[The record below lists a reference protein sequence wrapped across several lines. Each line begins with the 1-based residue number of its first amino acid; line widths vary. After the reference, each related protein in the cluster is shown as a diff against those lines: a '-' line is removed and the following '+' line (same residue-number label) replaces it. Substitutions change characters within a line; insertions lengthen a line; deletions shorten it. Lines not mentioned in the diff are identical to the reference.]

1 MANNEFNVKV
11 SVSDNGSLKLSTKQI
26 DNLGKSVDRVSAS
39 NKKASNTT
47 KEFNYD
53 QARGVAT
60 ISNSTR
66 SFSKLAETIG
76 GNSNGLVAAYAEL
89 AANIFAVSAA
99 FNALRG
105 ASQVEQ
111 IMKGLEAA
119 GSRTG
124 QALKVTAT
132 ELRAVTGNAI
142 DMEQAL
148 RSTAQISAGGFGA
161 DTIKAL
167 GQAAKDT
174 SFALG
179 RNMTDSLDRLTRGVI
194 KLEPELLDEL
204 GIMTKLTESNSLYA
218 AKLGKTETQLT
229 NYEKRVGFLNAVLAE
244 TTLKFGGLSDEAGNL
259 KAYDQLAAT
268 FTDLKNSTLNL
279 VNEALRPLAAV
290 FAGSPSALLGVAILF
305 GSTLATR
312 LLPFL
317 ANSASS
323 AQKAAVASTE
333 YASKMHIATQEA
345 YNLAKAEQNVNIT
358 RLQNLRT
365 MSTMG
370 PKAYAN
376 LRDSINA
383 GTASIKDQ
391 QSAIVSLQRSINA
404 NDALTKNNPK
414 YAAGTPG
421 GDQKARQIE
430 EATAEIKRIKDL
442 QTARAVADQ
451 SNINGIASV
460 RRAKYLE
467 VAAINAAAAAEARAA
482 AIGAASQYNIR
493 ESIKQTK
500 ISMLEYAG
508 SVLAQQ
514 RAQELNQASQVSFGQ
529 RVRSG
534 YEELKNS
541 VRQVADTYQGS
552 ALTAVN
558 KLKVATYG
566 AATAA
571 KALGV
576 AFLAAI
582 PAIGQAV
589 LVAGLLKSA
598 YDYFKPA
605 AVQAFAKALENFKE
619 VTDSTEKSIQAYVK
633 TQTAVAPLA
642 LRTQQA
648 LIIQSN
654 AIRTLTEAYNELSD
668 KSEKITKQGG
678 GSGVSSLM
686 EGLFGSQEELVSY
699 QVGINKASKAFDT
712 IVAQRNNAGSIF
724 STDYEEFAATSQAL
738 DKITRLAPEATEKL
752 VAMAGGWDKLS
763 KLPLN
768 EFNSKVKKIINT
780 INNEFGGIAEKV
792 TGLTEA
798 FKSLNQSIGDFL
810 LSGLQSTPFDQ
821 MVKGF
826 QSVNNQLRSFQSEAA
841 KTGYAS
847 MEAYKNLLG
856 SIGSNIEIGLTV
868 NTQEGLAELN
878 RISDKIQ
885 VIKAQGSEGDQNQLK
900 ILQDQFQAKKGILDV
915 VAEELKASQQAVELA
930 QTRSRVL
937 QSEQQILQANLT
949 ANQANY
955 AATASGVKAQMEGE
969 NAVKELQIAQLQVQ
983 KSILETYATQNR
995 ALLAK
1000 LEIQVESIKAEYQL
1014 NDAINEGN
1022 ILYEQRNARLQ
1033 LTNAETAL
1041 RAKGIDPSTLNSTY
1055 EVYGAKNRLGS
1066 DAGLVDDYQA
1076 KKLAFEA
1083 TNKLSDVYENIEK
1096 TRQSTKGIEE
1106 SIKALGNQQAALKIA
1121 EYTQGQITANMEA
1134 KRVEILNAQ
1143 LTQLQAQKKAIAN
1156 ITDLEEKSNRL
1167 ATGRAET
1174 LADQLSAI
1182 SRNAKE
1188 QRSSIDTEYT
1198 KTTRTLNAELGKAR
1212 ADRAKA
1218 TSENDKR
1225 ASADRISLIEE
1236 QLRIEQQG
1244 YSISLAELD
1253 AQTRYNILEKASFDV
1268 QTEGLSMQK
1277 QSLEY
1282 FTKALEVQRSVV
1294 ELAREER
1301 SLRDEIARRSTGRT
1315 QTESSKKIEIIE
1327 AARDAYEVA
1336 QQEAELKRTVIKLEY
1351 ALLEAQRITF
1361 IQNLKAQRA
1370 LLASDP
1376 RTNPVMLGQL
1386 DASIANLEK
1395 AEGLVQRAQAGA
1407 LQVVDKELE
1416 VARLRVIKSAL
1427 PEGRRPRFSDEI
1439 KDAKKL
1445 AVIRGEVLAGGTLYA
1460 SKELADPVIA
1470 PIVKSNEI
1478 LAVALTGLAIDVQ
1491 ALDRSITLQMN
1502 DKSKTVESATN
1513 STLTRIPGITKASQV
1528 TPLIERDLGVHVT
1541 SDKRRPGEAGK
1552 AGANSPHVTD
1562 RALDV
1567 RPTTK
1572 VTPSEILTYLR
1583 SLGFQ
1588 NVKFIDETSPAIMK
1602 KTGATGPH
1610 WHFQWSGVLQSADQ
1624 KATTSVNVLTDQA
1637 TKAIVETSATA
1648 QKAIYSNADST
1659 AKAMSDM
1666 PNNDIIVNGIRA
1678 ANDNGLVASEPKI
1691 DPATA
1696 MPATSE
1702 FLDKYKDIMSEPYSI
1717 SEVFQKMADE
1727 LGPAGTIVPIILDGI
1742 TAIGDSY
1749 LGMKNVLNADDSTFA
1764 DKFSAVA
1771 EVAQT
1776 ALATIQSA
1784 LAAGAE
1790 AKVAAIDKEINAE
1803 QKRDGKSAESVQK
1816 IQALERKKDDIAR
1829 KQFNTNKKI
1838 QMAQAV
1844 IATAAGIAQ
1853 ALSYG
1858 PIAGPILAGVIA
1870 AMGAAQIAIIAGTS
1884 YQSSATAAN
1893 ATPEMPSLTIGKGG
1907 SSVDLAKQNNNVG
1920 GELGYLRGTSGTGS
1934 NSSNYRVIGS
1944 AYGGELPRGY
1954 GNSAYVVGEKGPE
1967 TIVPTVPMSVR
1978 PANDNGGQAPINAK
1992 INIHAIDSQG
2002 VANVLMDQ
2010 RGNIISMLREAA
2022 NASGQNFLEDVDVNV
2037 YTRPNVS
2044 KL

>member
-345 YNLAKAEQNVNIT
+345 YNLAKAEQSVNIT

-365 MSTMG
+365 MSTAG

-391 QSAIVSLQRSINA
+391 QSAIVSLQRSVNA

-414 YAAGTPG
+414 YAPGTPG

-442 QTARAVADQ
+442 QTARAIADQ

-500 ISMLEYAG
+500 ISTLEYAG

-514 RAQELNQASQVSFGQ
+514 RAQQLNGEAQLSFGQ
-529 RVRSG
+529 KARGV
-534 YEELKNS
+534 YDELKGS
-541 VRQVADTYQGS
+541 AKQIADAYQGS
-552 ALTAVN
+552 ALTGVN

-582 PAIGQAV
+582 PVIGQAV
-589 LVAGLLKSA
+589 LIAGLLKSA
-598 YDYFKPA
+598 YDFLQPA
-605 AVQAFAKALENFKE
+605 AVQEFSKAFEKFKE
-619 VTDSTEKSIQAYVK
+619 VIDSTENSIEAFIRI
-633 TQTAVAPLA
+633 QTSLAPLA
-642 LRTQQA
+642 ARTEQA

-654 AIRTLTEAYNELSD
+654 AIRTLSEAYDDLYKKSD
-668 KSEKITKQGG
+668 KVVAS
-678 GSGVSSLM
+678 SGKSGKVSFL
-686 EGLFGSQEELVSY
+686 GALFGSTDDIKSYHSEIDKSSKVFGVLKQQLEKPEVGHAYSQSYKEITATAKALEELY
-699 QVGINKASKAFDT
+699 K
-712 IVAQRNNAGSIF
+712 
-724 STDYEEFAATSQAL
+724 
-738 DKITRLAPEATEKL
+738 LAPEATDRLVKL
-752 VAMAGGWDKLS
+752 GGG
-763 KLPLN
+763 LN
-768 EFNSKVKKIINT
+768 ALGKSDNFAAKVKKIFDT
-780 INNEFGGIAEKV
+780 INNDFGGVAERVK
-792 TGLTEA
+792 TLTEA
-798 FKSLNQSIGDFL
+798 FKALNQSIGEFL
-810 LSGLQSTPFDQ
+810 LSGVQSTPFDQ
-821 MVKGF
+821 IVKNF
-826 QSVNNQLRSFQSEAA
+826 QSVNNELSKFQAAAARSRL
-841 KTGYAS
+841 AS
-847 MEAYKNLLG
+847 GENYKNILA
-856 SIGSNIEIGLTV
+856 SIGNNATLSLSVDTKDAVDQLNILANEIQLLKSKG
-868 NTQEGLAELN
+868 AEADAGVLEA
-878 RISDKIQ
+878 KI
-885 VIKAQGSEGDQNQLK
+885 KTFEAS
-900 ILQDQFQAKKGILDV
+900 KGILDV
-915 VAEELKASQQAVELA
+915 VAQELRASQQAVELA
-930 QTRSRVL
+930 QTKNRLL
-937 QSEQQILQANLT
+937 QGQQQLLQANLT

-955 AATASGVKAQMEGE
+955 AATASGVKAQLEGE
-969 NAVKELQIAQLQVQ
+969 NAVKQLQIAQIEVQVTL
-983 KSILETYATQNR
+983 LETYQAQNR
-995 ALLAK
+995 EILRRLEQQLENIK
-1000 LEIQVESIKAEYQL
+1000 LEYKL
-1014 NDAINEGN
+1014 NDAINEGS
-1022 ILYEQRNARLQ
+1022 ILYAQRYAQ
-1033 LTNAETAL
+1033 TELTNAENRL
-1041 RAKGIDPSTLNSTY
+1041 RTVGLEPSEVLANPNYAKGL
-1055 EVYGAKNRLGS
+1055 S
-1066 DAGLVDDYQA
+1066 DEKTQLVNAY
-1076 KKLAFEA
+1076 LAQKRTFED
-1083 TNKLSDVYENIEK
+1083 TNKLSDVYLKIKE
-1096 TRQSTKGIEE
+1096 TRQSTKAAEE
-1106 SIKALGNQQAALKIA
+1106 SIKAFRSQQAAILIT
-1121 EYTQGQITANMEA
+1121 ELTTGQITANMEA

-1253 AQTRYNILEKASFDV
+1253 AQTRYNVLEKASFDV

-1277 QSLEY
+1277 ESLDY
-1282 FTKALEVQRSVV
+1282 FTKALDVQRSVV

-1301 SLRDEIARRSTGRT
+1301 SLRAEISRRSSGRA
-1315 QTESSKKIEIIE
+1315 QTESSKKIETIE
-1327 AARDAYEVA
+1327 AARDAYEFA

-1361 IQNLKAQRA
+1361 VQNLKAQRA
-1370 LLASDP
+1370 LLAADP
-1376 RTNPVMLGQL
+1376 RTNPVMIGQL
-1386 DASIANLEK
+1386 DAAIGNLEK
-1395 AEGLVQRAQAGA
+1395 AEGLIQRAQAGA
-1407 LQVVDKELE
+1407 LQVADKELE
-1416 VARLRVIKSAL
+1416 IARLKVLKAAL
-1427 PEGRRPRFSDEI
+1427 PEGRRPTFSDEVR
-1439 KDAKKL
+1439 DAKKL
-1445 AVIRGEVLAGGTLYA
+1445 AIIRGEVLGGGTLYA

-1678 ANDNGLVASEPKI
+1678 ANDNGLATSEPKT

-1696 MPATSE
+1696 MPATSK
-1702 FLDKYKDIMSEPYSI
+1702 FLELYGQVMAQPYSI

-1727 LGPAGTIVPIILDGI
+1727 LGPAGTIVPTILEGI
-1742 TAIGDSY
+1742 TTVGDSY
-1749 LGMKNVLNADDSTFA
+1749 LRMKDVFNSDDSTFA

-1893 ATPEMPSLTIGKGG
+1893 ATPEMPSLTIGKRG